1 MGRYQFWI
9 YNKDDE
15 GRPLDETIV
24 KTAEDIRS
32 TLIQYRQKEI
42 DCDSTV
48 NTMLQGAVEAA
59 SKASR
64 KNKIRNP
71 KGYLVT
77 VYHRLVDEFLDEQRQ
92 WMPTEDSVL
101 EHLANKVQRI
111 SWEDTINDRL
121 VLRKLMDAMDAET
134 RQICYWR
141 LNGYSMNEIA
151 RELSVTPKL
160 LSKRYRSGLKK
171 AAKKTLR

>member
-1 MGRYQFWI
+1 MEGDFRIVQVFAPIVFSRGDRTFAGVSRLRTNMESSMGRYQFWI
-9 YNKDDE
+9 YDKDDE

-59 SKASR
+59 SRASR

-77 VYHRLVDEFLDEQRQ
+77 VYHRLV
-92 WMPTEDSVL
+92 
-101 EHLANKVQRI
+101 
-111 SWEDTINDRL
+111 
-121 VLRKLMDAMDAET
+121 
-134 RQICYWR
+134 
-141 LNGYSMNEIA
+141 
-151 RELSVTPKL
+151 
-160 LSKRYRSGLKK
+160 
-171 AAKKTLR
+171 